1 LKKSITQGLT
11 LTISASLWWGIIGV
25 IYFKFV
31 SFANPLELVIHRTIW
46 TALLLVMTTFFLSKW
61 NIFFKLLKNIKTII
75 ILFISGFLIMINWF
89 TWLYAISVDK
99 LVDASFGYY
108 IFPIFSVFF
117 GIVFLKE
124 TYNRNKIISVCF
136 VFVSILYLLF
146 QHNVIPWIG
155 LTVAITFSVYGL
167 IRKKINVDTDIG
179 LLIETLLLSPFAV
192 IAFLFLVKLNL
203 NIFSFSEMKLSFYL
217 LFAGPMTLIPL
228 YLYTKGF
235 QLVGIGP
242 ASMIFFA
249 TPTSQFLLGT
259 LIYGESLDVH
269 KLISFIF
276 VWVAVFIYLN
286 ELRKE

>member
-11 LTISASLWWGIIGV
+11 LTVGASLWWGIIGV

-31 SFANPLELVIHRTIW
+31 SFANPIELTIHRTIW
-46 TALLLVMTTFFLSKW
+46 TAAILIITTFFLSKW
-61 NIFFKLLKNIKTII
+61 NIFFKLFKNIKTIFL
-75 ILFISGFLIMINWF
+75 LFLSGFLIMINWF
-89 TWLYAISVDK
+89 TWLYSLSVDR
-99 LVDASFGYY
+99 LIDASFGYY

-124 TYNRNKIISVCF
+124 EYNKNKILAVF
-136 VFVSILYLLF
+136 LVFVSILYLFF
-146 QHNVIPWIG
+146 QYNSFPWIG

-167 IRKKINVDTDIG
+167 IRKKINVDSDIG
-179 LLIETLLLSPFAV
+179 LLVETLLLSPFA
-192 IAFLFLVKLNL
+192 ILIFLYLVKLNL
-203 NIFSFSEMKLSFYL
+203 NIFSVNEVKLSFYL
-217 LFAGPMTLIPL
+217 LLAGPMTLIPL
-228 YLYTKGF
+228 YFYTKGL
-235 QLVGIGP
+235 QIVGIGP

-259 LIYGESLDVH
+259 LIYGETLDVH

-276 VWVAVFIYLN
+276 VWIAVFIYLN

>member
-1 LKKSITQGLT
+1 MKKKYLEGSLLT
-11 LTISASLWWGIIGV
+11 VGASLWWGVIGV

-31 SFANPLELVIHRTIW
+31 SFANPIELTIHRTLW
-46 TALLLVMTTFFLSKW
+46 TALILILTTFFLSKW
-61 NIFFKLLKNIKTII
+61 NIFFKLFKNIKTII

-99 LVDASFGYY
+99 LIDASFGYY

-124 TYNRNKIISVCF
+124 TYNRNKIISVCL

-155 LTVAITFSVYGL
+155 LTVAVTFSIYGL

-192 IAFLFLVKLNL
+192 LAFLYLMKSNL
-203 NIFSFSEMKLSFYL
+203 NIFSFNEIKLSFYL
-217 LFAGPMTLIPL
+217 LIAGPMTLIPL
-228 YLYTKGF
+228 YLYTKGL

-259 LIYGESLDVH
+259 LIYGESLDIH

-276 VWVAVFIYLN
+276 IWIAVLIYLN
-286 ELRKE
+286 ELRRE

>member
-1 LKKSITQGLT
+1 MKKKYLEGSLLT
-11 LTISASLWWGIIGV
+11 VGASLWWGIIGV

-31 SFANPLELVIHRTIW
+31 SFANPIELTIHRTLW
-46 TALLLVMTTFFLSKW
+46 TALLLIITTFFLSKW
-61 NIFFKLLKNIKTII
+61 NIFFKSIKNIKTII
-75 ILFISGFLIMINWF
+75 VLFISGFLIMINWF

-99 LVDASFGYY
+99 LIDASFGYY

-124 TYNRNKIISVCF
+124 TYNRNKIISVCL

-155 LTVAITFSVYGL
+155 LTVAVTFSIYGL

-192 IAFLFLVKLNL
+192 LAFLYLMKSNL
-203 NIFSFSEMKLSFYL
+203 NIFSFNEIKLSFYL
-217 LFAGPMTLIPL
+217 LIAGPMTLIPL
-228 YLYTKGF
+228 YLYTKGL

-259 LIYGESLDVH
+259 LIYGESLDIH

-276 VWVAVFIYLN
+276 IWIAVLIYLN
-286 ELRKE
+286 ELRRE

>member
-1 LKKSITQGLT
+1 MKKKYLEGSLLT
-11 LTISASLWWGIIGV
+11 VGASLWWGIIGV

-31 SFANPLELVIHRTIW
+31 SFANPVELVIHRTLW
-46 TALLLVMTTFFLSKW
+46 TALILLVSTSYLAKW
-61 NIFFKLLKNIKTII
+61 NSFLKLFKNIKII
-75 ILFISGFLIMINWF
+75 FFLFVSGTLVMINWL

-117 GIVFLKE
+117 GIIFLKE
-124 TYNRNKIISVCF
+124 SYNKNKLLA
-136 VFVSILYLLF
+136 VFLVFISILYLFF
-146 QHNVIPWIG
+146 QHAAFPWIG

-167 IRKKINVDTDIG
+167 IRKKINIDSDLA
-179 LLIETLLLSPFAV
+179 LLVETLLLAPFAI
-192 IAFLFLVKLNL
+192 IAFLYLVESNL
-203 NIFSFSEMKLSFYL
+203 NIFSFKEIKLSLYL

-228 YLYTKGF
+228 YLYTKGL

-249 TPTSQFLLGT
+249 TPTAQFLLGT
-259 LIYGESLDVH
+259 LIYGETLDLH

-276 VWVAVFIYLN
+276 VWAAVFIYLN